1 MIRVLT
7 VALRLV
13 EEITGDLVFKVFDWW
28 WDRTEVP
35 VWSWDDDDE
44 ELL

>member
-1 MIRVLT
+1 MIKVLT

-13 EEITGDLVFKVFDWW
+13 EEVSGDLVFKVFEWW

-35 VWSWDDDDE
+35 VWSWDEGE

>member
-1 MIRVLT
+1 MIKVLT

-13 EEITGDLVFKVFDWW
+13 EEVTADLVFKVFEWW

-35 VWSWDDDDE
+35 VWSWDENE

>member
-1 MIRVLT
+1 MVIKVLT

-13 EEITGDLVFKVFDWW
+13 EEVTGDLVFKVFEFW

-35 VWSWDDDDE
+35 VWSWDEGE